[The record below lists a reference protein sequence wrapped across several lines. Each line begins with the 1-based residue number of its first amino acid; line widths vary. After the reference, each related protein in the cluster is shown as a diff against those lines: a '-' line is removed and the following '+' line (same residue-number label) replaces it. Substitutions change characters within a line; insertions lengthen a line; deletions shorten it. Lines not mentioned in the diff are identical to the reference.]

1 MEEILSKRTAGWIEE
16 PGNCKEGETCGSMIS
31 ADHTRVAR
39 EGSLVEAYKGGL
51 RRKTLFLLV
60 LLALLGALVIYAI
73 AAGTYDLSTVKVVRA
88 LLGLEEGAAG
98 VVIWNI
104 RMPRIVAAIVAGWG
118 LAVSGVAMQCL
129 LKNPLGSPFTLGI
142 SHGAAFGAALA
153 IVVLGAGAA
162 RSSVLRTTASNLVL
176 IENLFSVTFFAFL
189 GAMAATLVIL
199 ALSRLKRLSPGSII
213 LAGVAL
219 SSLFVSGTILI
230 QYFATEVEIA
240 TIVFWTFG
248 DVSRS
253 NWQEIG
259 VMTAASVVV
268 TVYFVL
274 NRWNLNALSS
284 GEEVAKGIGVE
295 VEKVR
300 LRGMLMAALVAALVT
315 AFHGVIAFL
324 GLLAPHIARRMVGAD
339 HRFLLPYACIVG
351 ALILLLADTAGRIL
365 IGSGTLPVGVL
376 TSFMGA
382 PLFLYLL
389 VRGYEK

>member
-1 MEEILSKRTAGWIEE
+1 MIAAESTPIRSPGALVDAYRGMLRKRALWFF
-16 PGNCKEGETCGSMIS
+16 
-31 ADHTRVAR
+31 
-39 EGSLVEAYKGGL
+39 L
-51 RRKTLFLLV
+51 LLV
-60 LLALLGALVIYAI
+60 LLCVLAVYAI
-73 AAGTYDLSTVKVVRA
+73 SAGTYDLSLGEVLRA
-88 LLGLEEGAAG
+88 LWGQGEGAKDI
-98 VVIWNI
+98 VIWNI
-104 RMPRIVAAIVAGWG
+104 RMPRIVAAVVAGWG
-118 LAVSGVAMQCL
+118 LAISGVAIQCL
-129 LKNPLGSPFTLGI
+129 LRNPLGSPFTLGI

-153 IVVLGAGAA
+153 IVVFGAGTTQ
-162 RSSVLRTTASNLVL
+162 SSVLRTTASVLVFL
-176 IENLFSVTFFAFL
+176 ENAFSVTFFAFL
-189 GAMAATLVIL
+189 GAMAATMVIL
-199 ALSRLKRLSPGSII
+199 ALSKMKRLSPGSII

-253 NWQEIG
+253 SWQEIG
-259 VMTAASVVV
+259 LMTAASAAV
-268 TVYFVL
+268 TLYFVL

-284 GEEVAKGIGVE
+284 GEDVARGIGVE
-295 VEKVR
+295 VDR
-300 LRGMLMAALVAALVT
+300 IRFWGMFMAALVAALVT

-339 HRFLLPYACIVG
+339 HRLLIPYSCIVG
-351 ALILLLADTAGRIL
+351 GLLLLLADTVGRIV

-389 VRGYEK
+389 IRGKGR

>member
-1 MEEILSKRTAGWIEE
+1 MIAADPIRAGT
-16 PGNCKEGETCGSMIS
+16 KEG
-31 ADHTRVAR
+31 
-39 EGSLVEAYKGGL
+39 LVSSYKGVL
-51 RRKTLFLLV
+51 RRKTVFFFVLLGLLV
-60 LLALLGALVIYAI
+60 LLAIYAV
-73 AAGTYDLSTVKVVRA
+73 AEGTYDLSVLKVIRT
-88 LLGLEEGAAG
+88 LLGYEEGAG
-98 VVIWNI
+98 GIVIWNI

-118 LAVSGVAMQCL
+118 LAISGVAMQCL

-153 IVVLGAGAA
+153 IVVLGAGATQ
-162 RSSVLRTTASNLVL
+162 SSVLRTTGSNLVF
-176 IENLFSVTFFAFL
+176 IESLFSVTFFAFL
-189 GAMAATLVIL
+189 GAMSATLVIL
-199 ALSRLKRLSPGSII
+199 ALSRMKRLSSASII

-230 QYFATEVEIA
+230 QYFATEVEVA

-253 NWQEIG
+253 SWQEIG
-259 VMTAASVVV
+259 LMTAASVVV
-268 TVYFVL
+268 TLYFVL

-284 GEEVAKGIGVE
+284 GEDVAKGIGVD
-295 VEKVR
+295 VEKMR
-300 LRGMLMAALVAALVT
+300 LWGMLMAALVAALVT

-339 HRFLLPYACIVG
+339 HRLLIPYSCIMG
-351 ALILLLADTAGRIL
+351 ALLLLLADTVGRIL

-389 VRGYEK
+389 TREYGK

>member
-1 MEEILSKRTAGWIEE
+1 MIAAEPIKVTAKTTLSA
-16 PGNCKEGETCGSMIS
+16 S
-31 ADHTRVAR
+31 
-39 EGSLVEAYKGGL
+39 YKGML
-51 RRKTLFLLV
+51 RRRTFFFFV
-60 LLALLGALVIYAI
+60 LLALLAILAVYAI
-73 AAGTYDLSTVKVVRA
+73 AAGTYDLSPMKVLRA
-88 LLGLEEGAAG
+88 LLGYEEAAAG
-98 VVIWNI
+98 IVIWNI

-118 LAVSGVAMQCL
+118 LAISGVAMQCL
-129 LKNPLGSPFTLGI
+129 LRNPLGSPSTLGI

-153 IVVLGAGAA
+153 IVVLGGGAIQ
-162 RSSVLRTTASNLVL
+162 SSVLRTTVSNLIF
-176 IENLFSVTFFAFL
+176 IENIFSVTFLAFL

-199 ALSRLKRLSPGSII
+199 ALSRMKRLSPGSII

-253 NWQEIG
+253 SWNEIG
-259 VMTAASVVV
+259 VMTAASAVV
-268 TVYFVL
+268 TTYFVL
-274 NRWNLNALSS
+274 NRWKLNALSS
-284 GEEVAKGIGVE
+284 GEDVAKGIGVD
-295 VEKVR
+295 VERVR
-300 LRGMLMAALVAALVT
+300 LWGMLMAALVAALVT

-339 HRFLLPYACIVG
+339 HRLLIPFASIVG
-351 ALILLLADTAGRIL
+351 ALLLLLADTVGRIL

-389 VRGYEK
+389 TRGYEK

>member
-1 MEEILSKRTAGWIEE
+1 MTILINSTASQSSGY
-16 PGNCKEGETCGSMIS
+16 
-31 ADHTRVAR
+31 
-39 EGSLVEAYKGGL
+39 LVSSYKGAV
-51 RRKTLFLLV
+51 RKKVLLFFL
-60 LLALLGALVIYAI
+60 LLALLGLLAVWAI
-73 AAGTYDLSTVKVVRA
+73 AAGTYDLSLLKIIRT
-88 LLGLEEGAAG
+88 LLGYDEGAAG
-98 VVIWNI
+98 IVIWNI
-104 RMPRIVAAIVAGWG
+104 RMPRIAAAIVAGWG
-118 LAVSGVAMQCL
+118 LAISGVAMQCL

-142 SHGAAFGAALA
+142 SQGAAFGAALA
-153 IVVLGAGAA
+153 IVVLGAGATQ
-162 RSSVLRTTASNLVL
+162 SSVVRTTASTLVF
-176 IENLFSVTFFAFL
+176 IEDLSSVTGFAFL

-199 ALSRLKRLSPGSII
+199 ALSRMKRLTPASII

-230 QYFATEVEIA
+230 QYFATEVEVA

-253 NWQEIG
+253 SWQEIG
-259 VMTAASVVV
+259 VMTAASIAV
-268 TVYFVL
+268 TFYFVL

-295 VEKVR
+295 VERVR
-300 LRGMLMAALVAALVT
+300 LWGMLMAALVAALVT

-339 HRFLLPYACIVG
+339 QRFLIPFSCIIG
-351 ALILLLADTAGRIL
+351 ALLLLLADTAGRVL

-389 VRGYEK
+389 VRGYDK

>member
-1 MEEILSKRTAGWIEE
+1 
-16 PGNCKEGETCGSMIS
+16 MIS

>member
-1 MEEILSKRTAGWIEE
+1 MEGRT
-16 PGNCKEGETCGSMIS
+16 KDSM
-31 ADHTRVAR
+31 TVAEHLR
-39 EGSLVEAYKGGL
+39 PMRGVSLVDTYKGVI
-51 RRKTLFLLV
+51 RKKTLFFFGLLV
-60 LLALLGALVIYAI
+60 ILCAITIYAI
-73 AAGTYDLSTVKVVRA
+73 AAGTYDLSPLKVIRA
-88 LLGLEEGAAG
+88 LLGCEEGPAG
-98 VVIWNI
+98 IVIWNI

-118 LAVSGVAMQCL
+118 LAISGVGVQCL

-153 IVVLGAGAA
+153 IVVLGAGATQT
-162 RSSVLRTTASNLVL
+162 SVLRTTASALVFL
-176 IENLFSVTFFAFL
+176 EDLFSVTFFAFL

-199 ALSRLKRLSPGSII
+199 ALSKLKNLSAGSII

-253 NWQEIG
+253 SWQEIG
-259 VMTAASVVV
+259 LMTIASVVV

-284 GEEVAKGIGVE
+284 GEDVAKGIGVE
-295 VEKVR
+295 VERIR
-300 LRGMLMAALVAALVT
+300 LWGMLMAALVAALVT

-339 HRFLLPYACIVG
+339 HRFLIPYACIVG
-351 ALILLLADTAGRIL
+351 ALLLLLADTVGRIL

-389 VRGYEK
+389 VRGYGK

>member
-1 MEEILSKRTAGWIEE
+1 
-16 PGNCKEGETCGSMIS
+16 MI
-31 ADHTRVAR
+31 AEHDINVGPQTGLVA
-39 EGSLVEAYKGGL
+39 SYKGIL
-51 RRKTLFLLV
+51 RKKALFFFA
-60 LLALLGALVIYAI
+60 LLALLVILAGYAI
-73 AAGTYDLSTVKVVRA
+73 AAGTYDLSTLKVIRA
-88 LLGLEEGAAG
+88 LLGYEEGAAG
-98 VVIWNI
+98 IVIWNI

-118 LAVSGVAMQCL
+118 LAISGVAMQCL
-129 LKNPLGSPFTLGI
+129 LRNPLGSPFTLGI

-153 IVVLGAGAA
+153 IVVLGGGVAQ
-162 RSSVLRTTASNLVL
+162 SSVLRTTASTLVFV
-176 IENLFSVTFFAFL
+176 EDVFSVTFFAFL

-199 ALSRLKRLSPGSII
+199 ALSRMKRLSPGSII

-253 NWQEIG
+253 SWQEIG
-259 VMTAASVVV
+259 VMTAASAVV

-274 NRWNLNALSS
+274 NRWKLNALSS
-284 GEEVAKGIGVE
+284 GEDVAKGIGVD

-300 LRGMLMAALVAALVT
+300 LWGMLMAALVAALVT

-339 HRFLLPYACIVG
+339 HRLLIPFASIVG
-351 ALILLLADTAGRIL
+351 ALLLLLADTAGRIL

-389 VRGYEK
+389 TRGYGK